1 METTILALDPGVTTG
16 CTIAELSDEGHIKV
30 RYNQYEWSV
39 SQLCTFINNV
49 NPDYLIC
56 EDFEYRP
63 GKAKPNLVLY
73 PVQLI
78 GICHLWDQLVGAKV
92 LKGVVSRRLFI
103 QKAATGKAHFTDAK
117 LKELELYVEG
127 LDHGRDSCRHFLHWL
142 NFGWGYQLI
151 ERTGVTYEWVG

>member
-1 METTILALDPGVTTG
+1 MEIKILSLDPGETTG
-16 CTIAELSDEGHIKV
+16 ITEAFLSDEGHAQV
-30 RYNQYEWSV
+30 TYGQEAFSV
-39 SQLCTFINNV
+39 LELWNLLARS

-63 GKAKPNLVLY
+63 GKAKPNVNLY

-78 GICHLWDQLVGAKV
+78 GICHLWDQSKQFQ
-92 LKGVVSRRLFI
+92 SYNPRRFFL
-103 QKAATGKAHFTDAK
+103 QKAATGKAHFTDDK

-127 LDHGRDSCRHFLHWL
+127 LDHGRDSVRHFLHWL

-151 ERTGVTYEWVG
+151 ERTGVTYEWIG